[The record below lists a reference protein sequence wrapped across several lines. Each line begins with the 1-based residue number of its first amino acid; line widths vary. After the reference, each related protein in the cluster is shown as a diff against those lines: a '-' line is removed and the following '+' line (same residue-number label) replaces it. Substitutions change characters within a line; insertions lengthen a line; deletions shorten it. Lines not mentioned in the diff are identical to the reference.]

1 MNKQNYNLQINTKDI
16 IGRLLEKRE
25 EEIYNVKE
33 NEDDLIKKQSKTYSD
48 IYVAINNVPNAFVE
62 TKKGIETRIEKYLE
76 TLNEVQGIENEKFYR
91 EGFSDAINLIISCIS
106 KNSDKERNSKF

>member
-1 MNKQNYNLQINTKDI
+1 MNKQKYNLQINTKDI

-33 NEDDLIKKQSKTYSD
+33 NEDEDDLLKKQSKTYSD

-62 TKKGIETRIEKYLE
+62 TKKGIEASIEKYLE

-91 EGFSDAINLIISCIS
+91 DGFSDAIQLIIECIGNNYTS
-106 KNSDKERNSKF
+106 KNK